1 MKCPNGCCDILLQYT
16 NNLTQKNIYY
26 NRHKK
31 KQVYSYMTPLQ
42 IKYY

>member
-16 NNLTQKNIYY
+16 NNLQKKNMP
-26 NRHKK
+26 KALLF
-31 KQVYSYMTPLQ
+31 VALYSYMTQQP